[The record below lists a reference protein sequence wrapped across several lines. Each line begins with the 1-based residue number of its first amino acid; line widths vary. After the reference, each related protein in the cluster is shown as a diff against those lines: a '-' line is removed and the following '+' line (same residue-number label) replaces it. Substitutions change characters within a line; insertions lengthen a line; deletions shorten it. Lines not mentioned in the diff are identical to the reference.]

1 MLDKHNKAKNQINTL
16 TKYIECPQLLKQQ
29 LFFIEEKNNAYK
41 MSSYFTSE
49 QGRSKNKYYPKNSQ
63 VVDSGGSILRDQS
76 LPLRDQQMHGR
87 WVHVM

>member
-1 MLDKHNKAKNQINTL
+1 LLKNFVLDKHNKAKNQINTF

-49 QGRSKNKYYPKNSQ
+49 QERSKNKYHPKNSQ
-63 VVDSGGSILRDQS
+63 VVVTKPWMVVD
-76 LPLRDQQMHGR
+76 PF
-87 WVHVM
+87 